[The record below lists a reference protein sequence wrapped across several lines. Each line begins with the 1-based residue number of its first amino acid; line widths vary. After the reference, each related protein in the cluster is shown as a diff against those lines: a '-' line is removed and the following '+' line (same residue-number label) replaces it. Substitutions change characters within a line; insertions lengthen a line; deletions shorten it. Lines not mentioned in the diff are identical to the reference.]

1 MTAPGAQ
8 DGTTSKH
15 SPLLQTIT
23 LLSQSLIRNKF
34 LIGEDILEKFKKRVS
49 VFCKG
54 GLCHILDDVCL
65 S

>member
-15 SPLLQTIT
+15 SPHLQPIT
-23 LLSQSLIRNKF
+23 LLLQSTIRNKF
-34 LIGEDILEKFKKRVS
+34 LIWEDILEKFKKRVS
-49 VFCKG
+49 VFWKG
-54 GLCHILDDVCL
+54 GLCHILEDVGL

>member
-8 DGTTSKH
+8 DGATSKH

-23 LLSQSLIRNKF
+23 LLLQSTIRNKF
-34 LIGEDILEKFKKRVS
+34 LIWEDIVEKFKKRAS

-54 GLCHILDDVCL
+54 GLCHILDDVGL